1 MEPSAECVSE
11 IALTRQRDT
20 SCRIAGAHFRLGAL
34 QRRKEG
40 GKDERGFR
48 VSDSRRHVTRHPEVR
63 ILIDGARNQT
73 WDVTATV
80 EDERKGGAV
89 RKDKESEGYR
99 KSR

>member
-1 MEPSAECVSE
+1 MSE

-20 SCRIAGAHFRLGAL
+20 SRRIAGAHFRLGAL

-40 GKDERGFR
+40 GKDERRFWI
-48 VSDSRRHVTRHPEVR
+48 SDSRRHVTRHPEVR
-63 ILIDGARNQT
+63 VLIDGARNQT

-80 EDERKGGAV
+80 EDEREGGAV

-99 KSR
+99 KGR